1 LLGPLLLVL
10 LSLCSSVQRPNVV
23 LERVA
28 VCAGVVADGN
38 VTLQSLTI
46 FNTHEWF
53 GSKPEVYFQCQGE
66 DKVYLPDIQAKG
78 QLYNFLGLESF
89 QVAAMLT

>member
-1 LLGPLLLVL
+1 MEFKLT
-10 LSLCSSVQRPNVV
+10 
-23 LERVA
+23 A
-28 VCAGVVADGN
+28 VCTGVVADGN

-53 GSKPEVYFQCQGE
+53 DQKPEVYFHCQGD

-78 QLYNFLGLESF
+78 ILYKFLGLESW
-89 QVAAMLT
+89 QVAAVLM